1 MDVRMPNMDGLQATR
16 AIRAREGRSQAAPI
30 IAFTANAFAEDV
42 EACREAGMND
52 LVVKPARKTAMIEAI
67 LRALSR
73 HAPAVDRDAAAVAPP
88 LVPAQTP
95 PADAAEAIDRTAF
108 ENLVLEIDK
117 EAATETLALFVK
129 ETEDCLKSLRKLAI
143 GTDRLAIERA
153 AHSLK
158 GTAAT
163 FGLREVAQLARALER
178 DAPHITAG
186 DYRTLLDR
194 IDAAFATART
204 QYLAPLLSS

>member
-1 MDVRMPNMDGLQATR
+1 M
-16 AIRAREGRSQAAPI
+16 PI

-52 LVVKPARKTAMIEAI
+52 LVVKPVRKKVMVEAI
-67 LRALSR
+67 LRVLSS
-73 HAPAVDRDAAAVAPP
+73 HAPAADTDSAAVAPP

-95 PADAAEAIDRTAF
+95 SADAAAAIDRKAF
-108 ENLVLEIDK
+108 ENLVSEIDK
-117 EAATETLALFVK
+117 EAAIETLAMFVK
-129 ETEDCLKSLRKLAI
+129 ETDDRLNLLRRLSI
-143 GTDRLAIERA
+143 ETDRLTIERE

-158 GTAAT
+158 SAAAT

-194 IDAAFATART
+194 IEAAFASART
-204 QYLAPLLSS
+204 QYLAALLST